1 MKTSLPSL
9 FFAVATGAALLLS
22 GCGKPAPEAPPAPTE
37 PPKPLVMI
45 TEAQFPPYEY
55 VEDGKIVGVDVDICQ
70 AIADALGRPF
80 IVNSTNF
87 DMVVDVMLA
96 GKADLAAAGLT
107 VTEERKEIVDFS
119 MPYATSG
126 IVIVSRKGNEFKDV
140 ASAQGRRV
148 GVQSGTTSDQFC
160 SEELGVAPVR
170 FDGPLQAAAA
180 LREGKLDLVILDSD
194 PAHSIV
200 GKDPDLVIASDIL
213 CREEFAIA
221 VRKGD
226 TELLEA
232 INTTLSELLKA
243 GKVKASIAAHTARC
257 AEVRGK

>member
-1 MKTSLPSL
+1 MKKALTFL
-9 FFAVATGAALLLS
+9 FFAAVSVAALIVT
-22 GCGKPAPEAPPAPTE
+22 GCGKPEPEAPPAPTE

-55 VEDGKIVGVDVDICQ
+55 FEDGKIVGIDVDICQ
-70 AIADALGRPF
+70 AIADALGRPL

-107 VTEERKEIVDFS
+107 VTEERKELVDFS
-119 MPYATSG
+119 IPYAASG
-126 IVIVSRKGNEFKDV
+126 IVIVSLKDKV
-140 ASAQGRRV
+140 YKDIASAQGRRV
-148 GVQSGTTSDQFC
+148 GVQGGTTSDQFC

-170 FDGPLQAAAA
+170 FDGPLQAAEA
-180 LREGKLDLVILDSD
+180 LKAGKLDLIILDSD

-200 GKDPDLVIASDIL
+200 GKDPDMVIASDIL

-226 TELLEA
+226 NELLEA
-232 INTTLSELLKA
+232 INTTLAQLLKE
-243 GKVKASIAAHTARC
+243 GKVKASVTAHTARC
-257 AEVRGK
+257 AEGRGK